1 MLKVGSYW
9 RATVLR
15 FLVSHLST
23 MIRGRHDQERT
34 SCLRVDQSLVM
45 ALKTSY
51 AQSSLALTLRVVTV
65 HRLLLLL
72 LRAMGEASRYPKGCQ
87 ISGGKMSG
95 DGSMRLV

>member
-1 MLKVGSYW
+1 
-9 RATVLR
+9 
-15 FLVSHLST
+15 

-72 LRAMGEASRYPKGCQ
+72 LLLLRAMGEASRYPEGGQ
-87 ISGGKMSG
+87 IPGGKMSG